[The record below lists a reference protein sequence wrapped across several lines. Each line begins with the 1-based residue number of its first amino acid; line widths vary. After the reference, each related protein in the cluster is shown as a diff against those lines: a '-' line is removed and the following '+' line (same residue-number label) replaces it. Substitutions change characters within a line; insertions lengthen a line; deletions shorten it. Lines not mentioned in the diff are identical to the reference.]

1 MGTKIL
7 FLQLQVSVAVVAVL
21 LLRQCMKK
29 LPKVYVY
36 VLWILV
42 FVRLL
47 VPVSL
52 ETRFGILP
60 SETESAAW
68 MEENLQTAA
77 FPMADAGEDGK
88 QGLTDGKKEA
98 SDMAA
103 ELPGTDKGDR
113 DAAVRRGGQ
122 KQDGADL
129 KGTEEQSKL
138 PIVCLVVWALGAAGI
153 LGYNGVALAR
163 IRRILRNAVQ
173 LQENI
178 FLCKGI
184 HEPFTLGLLRARIYL
199 PVGLGEEERR
209 YIICHEKVH
218 IGRKDYLV
226 KNIAFLLTAIYW
238 FNPFI
243 WIAFRFL
250 ERDMEMSCDEKV
262 IKLLGADV
270 RKQYSQSLL
279 NFAERREHMA
289 VTPLTFGENNTKQ
302 RVKNVLSRKN
312 TKWWGVGA
320 GVAVLCAAGAVLFTT
335 RAGGESEDAQ
345 TADAGQ
351 GQQTASG
358 LLSGEDG
365 LIPENLPDQE
375 AHGIPE
381 MANPPG
387 EPDTVA
393 HTTPEETADNW
404 AYAFCSRYRNNLKE
418 LALDKEA
425 FESWNLANVETEGL
439 ITFGWVEPW
448 AYDHE
453 YTIQWTEKDTEAV
466 IRYYMDCSEPGVRY
480 VADERVRLV
489 ERDGLYYIEH
499 QELQLYDNLST
510 RSEFE
515 ALYGEAGDCDFGYT
529 NTGWRNWDFWAIL
542 ANMENGGIY
551 EQYRDPV
558 TAAAALLHLGE
569 GTGKIVGEQ
578 TLPLYYTV
586 LSDGETHFGDMATDD
601 LPGWLLASS
610 ESGEGSGVTVQY
622 TFAEDG
628 SSIEFPMY
636 LIEGSAG
643 IWAPDISF
651 VRGWYASRR
660 MEAAYSGEE
669 QDFYIQTGKYGI
681 YRLDAEGLRC
691 LYPGH
696 IPAEQADVFDVYD
709 GKLYFPGDSQ
719 YGRDSLDYWA
729 DSIFVLD
736 MTTGALDTET
746 YRLPQ
751 EAQGMTGSAAWLSVR
766 PKAGFLSLYSD
777 SAGSYHIPLVNIQET
792 VYDNKTIV
800 QLTEREK
807 DRYGSANREAI
818 LGHRDTLMDF
828 SIRDYEETSAYID
841 LDGDG
846 AAEKISITAAGKDGC
861 EYPYD
866 HYLLQVGEESM
877 EGWGECLNNGIWAYS
892 PDGKRIILALYE
904 DGPSSDPYTTL
915 FEYAAGELKA
925 LGGFGDDIRSC
936 RIKDGIIS
944 GTQRQD
950 VQQTD
955 WIYADWRVTETA
967 VELVRQET
975 YDFTAQN
982 EITLLVK
989 LPVHDSPSQASPSH
1003 MLEPQTIK
1011 FLRTDGSFSWIY
1023 AEGEDGDG
1031 GWFEAGWTVPELGMN
1046 YFEVFENLSLTD

>member
-7 FLQLQVSVAVVAVL
+7 FLQLQVSIAVVVVL

-29 LPKVYVY
+29 LPKIYVY
-36 VLWILV
+36 ALWILV
-42 FVRLL
+42 FARLL

-68 MEENLQTAA
+68 MEENLQAAA
-77 FPMADAGEDGK
+77 FPAADTAGDGK
-88 QGLTDGKKEA
+88 QNIPDEEKEV
-98 SDMAA
+98 SNAA
-103 ELPGTDKGDR
+103 DKGDR
-113 DAAVRRGGQ
+113 GAAVRRDARILDEAGMN
-122 KQDGADL
+122 
-129 KGTEEQSKL
+129 GTEEQSET
-138 PIVCLVVWALGAAGI
+138 PMVFFVVWALGAAGI
-153 LGYNGVALAR
+153 LGYNGFALAR
-163 IRRILRNAVQ
+163 IRRILRNAVR
-173 LQENI
+173 LEENI
-178 FLCKGI
+178 FLCRGI
-184 HEPFTLGLLRARIYL
+184 HEPFTLGLFRAGIYL
-199 PVGLGEEERR
+199 PAGLGEEERG

-218 IGRKDYLV
+218 IARKDYLV
-226 KNIAFLLTAIYW
+226 KNLAFFLTAIYW

-243 WIAFRFL
+243 WVAFRFL

-262 IKLLGADV
+262 IKLLGTDI

-279 NFAERREHMA
+279 NFAEGREHMA

-320 GVAVLCAAGAVLFTT
+320 GVTALCAAGVVLFTT
-335 RAGGESEDAQ
+335 RAGGETPENAQ
-345 TADAGQ
+345 TGEAEQ
-351 GQQTASG
+351 GRQTAASG
-358 LLSGEDG
+358 LFLGEED
-365 LIPENLPDQE
+365 LPNE
-375 AHGIPE
+375 EPHSIPE
-381 MANPPG
+381 MADPPG

-393 HTTPEETADNW
+393 HTTPEETVDNW

-425 FESWNLANVETEGL
+425 FESWDLANVQTEGL

-448 AYDHE
+448 SYEHE

-466 IRYYMDCSEPGVRY
+466 IRYYMDCSEPGIRY
-480 VADERVRLV
+480 VADERVRLA
-489 ERDGLYYIEH
+489 EQDGLYYIEH
-499 QELQLYDNLST
+499 QELRLYDNLSA

-515 ALYGEAGDCDFGYT
+515 AFYGEAGAYDFGYT

-551 EQYRDPV
+551 ERYRDPV

-569 GTGKIVGEQ
+569 GTGRIVGEQ

-586 LSDGETHFGDMATDD
+586 LSDGETHSGNLAADG

-610 ESGEGSGVTVQY
+610 KSGEGSSVTIQY

-628 SSIEFPMY
+628 SSVEFPMY
-636 LIEGSAG
+636 LIEGSEG

-660 MEAAYSGEE
+660 MDAAYSGEE

-691 LYPGH
+691 LWPGY
-696 IPAEQADVFDVYD
+696 ISAGQANVFDAYG
-709 GKLYFPGDSQ
+709 GKLYFLGDSQ
-719 YGRDSLDYWA
+719 YERASLDYWV

-746 YRLPQ
+746 YRLPE
-751 EAQGMTGSAAWLSVR
+751 EAQGMAGSAVWLSVGQ
-766 PKAGFLSLYSD
+766 KAGFLSLYSD
-777 SAGSYHIPLVNIQET
+777 AAGGYRIPLVNIQET
-792 VYDNKTIV
+792 VYDNKTIG

-807 DRYGSANREAI
+807 NRYGSANRETI
-818 LGHRDTLMDF
+818 LNNPDTLMNF
-828 SIRDYEETSAYID
+828 SIRDYEETAVYID

-846 AAEKISITAAGKDGC
+846 TTEKLSLTAAGTEGS

-866 HYLLQVGEESM
+866 HYLLQIGDESV
-877 EGWGECLNNGIWAYS
+877 EGWGECLNNGIWVYS

-904 DGPSSDPYTTL
+904 DGPSSDPYTSL
-915 FEYAAGELKA
+915 FEYAEGELRT
-925 LGGFGDDIRSC
+925 LGGFGADIRSC
-936 RIKDGIIS
+936 RIKDGVIS

-955 WIYADWRVTETA
+955 WIYADWRVTETT

-982 EITLLVK
+982 EIILLVK
-989 LPVHDSPSQASPSH
+989 LPVHDSPSRTSPSH
-1003 MLEPQTIK
+1003 MMEPQTIK
-1011 FLRTDGSFSWIY
+1011 FLRTDGGFHWIY

-1046 YFEVFENLSLTD
+1046 YFEVFENLSLMD